1 MENIINILLLILSLS
16 SIFLSYT
23 SYRKLKERKK
33 LDKKLRYFLDEE
45 IKSRNIDIDSIS
57 SLVKAN
63 SLVITIEKELDEKD
77 ILEFKN
83 EIETA
88 IESAIERLANSEQII
103 IKRSIKNSNK
113 DRYKHKVLSD
123 YIDGLKSA

>member
-63 SLVITIEKELDEKD
+63 LLVITIEKELDEKD

>member
-63 SLVITIEKELDEKD
+63 SLVITIEKELDERD